1 MAAETE
7 SGKCMDQ
14 AQNDRSRTLAARR
27 LLLKGGLG
35 AAPIAM
41 TLASAPV
48 MASQTTTTSLGASG
62 LASTKSQGLVTVT
75 GLSPTTWSGTSVG
88 SANWPT
94 TCKVQGTGGTWSSV
108 KFAAIFGSNSV
119 FPTQTLKQ
127 VLADT
132 TADGPSQKALA
143 RNLVAAILNVR
154 SGRMMS
160 GGNAILPESTVIRM
174 WNECQGG
181 NFYPIS
187 GNSSVTWGIYSPTNS
202 LMTYGGGGVIG
213 YLRTTW
219 T

>member
-7 SGKCMDQ
+7 SGKSIDQ
-14 AQNDRSRTLAARR
+14 VQNDRSRTLAARR

-41 TLASAPV
+41 TLTSAPV
-48 MASQTTTTSLGASG
+48 MAALTTTTSHGASG
-62 LASTKSQGLVTVT
+62 LVSTQSQGLVTVT
-75 GLSPTTWSGTSVG
+75 GLSPTTWSGTSVSNG
-88 SANWPT
+88 NWPT
-94 TCKVQGTGGTWSSV
+94 SCKVQGTGGTWSSV
-108 KFAAIFGSNSV
+108 KFATIFGSNTV

-154 SGRMMS
+154 AGRMMS
-160 GGNAILPESTVIRM
+160 GGNAVLPESTVIRM

-181 NFYPIS
+181 GFCPIS
-187 GNSSVTWGIYSPTNS
+187 GNSSITWGIYSPTNS

>member
-1 MAAETE
+1 MAAETD
-7 SGKCMDQ
+7 SGKSMDQ

-48 MASQTTTTSLGASG
+48 MASQTTTTSHGASG

-75 GLSPTTWSGTSVG
+75 GLTPTTWSGTSVG
-88 SANWPT
+88 STSWPT
-94 TCKVQGTGGTWSSV
+94 SCKVQGNGGTWSSV
-108 KFAAIFGSNSV
+108 KFAAIFGSNTV

-154 SGRMMS
+154 AGRMMS

-174 WNECQGG
+174 WNECQGVGFCPIAG
-181 NFYPIS
+181 NFSI
-187 GNSSVTWGIYSPTNS
+187 TWGIYSPTNS

>member
-7 SGKCMDQ
+7 SGKSIDQ
-14 AQNDRSRTLAARR
+14 VQNDRSRTLAARR

-41 TLASAPV
+41 TLTSAPV
-48 MASQTTTTSLGASG
+48 MAALTTTTSHGASG
-62 LASTKSQGLVTVT
+62 LVSTQSQGLVTVT
-75 GLSPTTWSGTSVG
+75 GLSPTTWSGTSVSNG
-88 SANWPT
+88 NWPT
-94 TCKVQGTGGTWSSV
+94 SCKVQGTGGTWSSV
-108 KFAAIFGSNSV
+108 KFATIFGSNTV

-154 SGRMMS
+154 AGRMMS
-160 GGNAILPESTVIRM
+160 GGNAVLPESTVIRM

-181 NFYPIS
+181 GFSPIS
-187 GNSSVTWGIYSPTNS
+187 GNSSITWGIYSPTNS